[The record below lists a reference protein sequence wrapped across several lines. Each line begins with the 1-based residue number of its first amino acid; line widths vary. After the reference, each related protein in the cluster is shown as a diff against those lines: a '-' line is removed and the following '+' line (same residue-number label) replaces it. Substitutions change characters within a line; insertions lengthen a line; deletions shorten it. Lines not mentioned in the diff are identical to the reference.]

1 MGRKIF
7 IIMILFLLFP
17 LFLLFGGDGQDIKQ
31 TMEMQWN
38 PAMLQNYNEYLN
50 RSVSALMQT
59 GKAPPYATELLS
71 RLDFSRL
78 NKDNQL
84 RSYLLLSLPMSLTG
98 QRTLDRGL
106 EKKIIFLKTKK
117 YPRHGI
123 NLLDKNWQ
131 PVINSNK
138 NLIENADLLKNSI
151 QLIALTI
158 FEAKNLN
165 ASENDK
171 LLRIIDRMVFY
182 FGEWNNSN
190 MNIKASSNLAQKLKK
205 YCTSIE
211 TIIIDHNVDGALP
224 PGFAI
229 IGAELDYLKHFF
241 LFRSDLW

>member
-1 MGRKIF
+1 MDRKIF
-7 IIMILFLLFP
+7 NKMILFMLFP
-17 LFLLFGGDGQDIKQ
+17 LFLLLGGDGQDLKQ

-38 PAMLQNYNEYLN
+38 SAMLQKYDEYLN

-59 GKAPPYATELLS
+59 GKAPPYAAELLS
-71 RLDFSRL
+71 KLDFNRL

-98 QRTLDRGL
+98 QGALDPGL
-106 EKKIIFLKTKK
+106 EKKYIFLKGKK

-131 PVINSNK
+131 PVINNNK

-151 QLIALTI
+151 QLVALTI

-165 ASENDK
+165 ATENDK

-182 FGEWNNSN
+182 YGEWNNSS
-190 MNIKASSNLAQKLKK
+190 MNIKATGNLAQKLKK
-205 YCTSIE
+205 YCTSIDA
-211 TIIIDHNVDGALP
+211 IIVDHNVDGGLP

-229 IGAELDYLKHFF
+229 IGAELDLLKHFF